1 MISRPDEQVLEGDI
15 RKAGERTNN
24 LKSAVGSVGKIA
36 AGAAGLGA
44 ASMGAK
50 GLSKILPFLSEYIP
64 VDLAYKGINKVMP
77 GVGTFLKDGMKQG
90 LSLKSGLDFI
100 KEQVSQSQQN
110 EQAKK
115 KGNIIEQYSPEL
127 LQFMSQLIQKGAN
140 PLEAASKAQMSS
152 KFLKPIQNMVK
163 DHKVPFFSIVESIF
177 GNGKTAQP
185 DQMDSEIMNPQQANE
200 VFGMNQPSGNS
211 GQMGQMGQNQP
222 QTGDEA
228 IMAAFEKLMK
238 M

>member
-24 LKSAVGSVGKIA
+24 LKSAVGTVGKIA

-50 GLSKILPFLSEYIP
+50 GISKILPFLSEYIP
-64 VDLAYKGINKVMP
+64 EDLAYKGINKVMP

-100 KEQVSQSQQN
+100 KEQVSQSQQK
-110 EQAKK
+110 EQTQK

-127 LQFMSQLIQKGAN
+127 HQFISQEIAGGRK
-140 PLEAASKAQMSS
+140 PIEAAAIAQHDKRFSNVINKLS
-152 KFLKPIQNMVK
+152 K
-163 DHKVPFFSIVESIF
+163 DHKTPWSSIIESIY
-177 GNGKTAQP
+177 G
-185 DQMDSEIMNPQQANE
+185 SESQALPENQQ
-200 VFGMNQPSGNS
+200 QQSGNS
-211 GQMGQMGQNQP
+211 EQLNQQQSMQGQQP
-222 QTGDEA
+222 QQGGDKWGQIA
-228 IMAAFEKLMK
+228 KSLQDILSS
-238 M
+238 

>member
-1 MISRPDEQVLEGDI
+1 MISRPDENVTQSEIEKSKERTGNI
-15 RKAGERTNN
+15 RKGIET
-24 LKSAVGSVGKIA
+24 VGALATGG
-36 AGAAGLGA
+36 GALGA
-44 ASMGAK
+44 AVK
-50 GLSKILPFLSEYIP
+50 GGKSISKILPFLSEYIP
-64 VDLAYKGINKVMP
+64 EDLAYKGINKVMP

-100 KEQVSQSQQN
+100 KEQFSQSQQK

-127 LQFMSQLIQKGAN
+127 HQFISQEIAGGRK
-140 PLEAASKAQMSS
+140 PIEAAAIAQHDKRFSNVISKLS
-152 KFLKPIQNMVK
+152 K
-163 DHKVPFFSIVESIF
+163 DHKIPWSNIIESVY
-177 GNGKTAQP
+177 G
-185 DQMDSEIMNPQQANE
+185 SEPQALQE
-200 VFGMNQPSGNS
+200 NQQQQSGNS
-211 GQMGQMGQNQP
+211 GQMGQNQP